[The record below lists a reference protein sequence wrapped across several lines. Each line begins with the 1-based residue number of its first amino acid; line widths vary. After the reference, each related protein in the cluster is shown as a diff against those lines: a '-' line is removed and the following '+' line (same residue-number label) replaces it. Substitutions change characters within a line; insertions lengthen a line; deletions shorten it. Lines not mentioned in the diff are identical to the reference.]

1 MWNEQL
7 EQVDT
12 GLFSATRSTQEAK
25 ALFNRCVRTIEI
37 EVHSYCNR
45 VCWFCPNAYIDRRS
59 TTNYMDPQTYSAVL
73 AGLASINFDGMISYS
88 RYNEPFADP
97 VFLERVAEARHALPH
112 AKLHTNTNGDYMNPD
127 ILDAAVEAGLSSI
140 NMQIYL
146 PRDRETDPEQV
157 ELYKNKL
164 LKRLPALEFA
174 TKADR
179 PDLIDLVS
187 TYRGVDLNI
196 RWRNFSQ
203 NGTNRGDID
212 VSGEYKRI
220 SPCMVPMS
228 NVYVD
233 YNGTVMVCCNL
244 RSDHEG
250 HENAILGH
258 LTNNPDDIFSIFGS
272 EKAVAWRNSL
282 FSFEAKTDLC
292 ADCSY
297 FAMKAN
303 PKRRDSLKIGRAR
316 IDAALS
322 EGNQKAL

>member
-1 MWNEQL
+1 
-7 EQVDT
+7 
-12 GLFSATRSTQEAK
+12 
-25 ALFNRCVRTIEI
+25 
-37 EVHSYCNR
+37 
-45 VCWFCPNAYIDRRS
+45 
-59 TTNYMDPQTYSAVL
+59 
-73 AGLASINFDGMISYS
+73 
-88 RYNEPFADP
+88 
-97 VFLERVAEARHALPH
+97 
-112 AKLHTNTNGDYMNPD
+112 
-127 ILDAAVEAGLSSI
+127 
-140 NMQIYL
+140 
-146 PRDRETDPEQV
+146 
-157 ELYKNKL
+157 LYKNKL

-174 TKADR
+174 TKANR

-187 TYRGVDLNI
+187 TYCGVDLNI

-258 LTNNPDDIFSIFGS
+258 LTNNPDDIFSIFVS

-282 FSFEAKTDLC
+282 FSLEAKTDLC